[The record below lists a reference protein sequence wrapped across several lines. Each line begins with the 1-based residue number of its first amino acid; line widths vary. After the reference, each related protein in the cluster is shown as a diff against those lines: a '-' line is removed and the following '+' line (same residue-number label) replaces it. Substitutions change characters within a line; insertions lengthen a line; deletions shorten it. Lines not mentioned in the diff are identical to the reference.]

1 MAKVPFVASIMY
13 SEEQIKEKVVQL
25 AQQIDQHFEGQKIV
39 VVGILKGSFIFMAD
53 LVRKLNVEHVCDF
66 MAISSYGSS
75 TSSSG
80 NVKIIMDLR
89 QGLPLPLSFP
99 FSPLLPSLPS
109 PDPLCLFLSSDIVGA
124 HVLIVEDIVD
134 SGLTLHS
141 LIAMLEA
148 RGAASV
154 TACVLLRKHGR
165 AKVEVPVRFI
175 GFDIPDEFIVGYGLD
190 VGEKFRT
197 LPHIGIINFR
207 DE

>member
-89 QGLPLPLSFP
+89 QGLPLSLS
-99 FSPLLPSLPS
+99 
-109 PDPLCLFLSSDIVGA
+109 LFLSFS
-124 HVLIVEDIVD
+124 
-134 SGLTLHS
+134 SS
-141 LIAMLEA
+141 
-148 RGAASV
+148 
-154 TACVLLRKHGR
+154 
-165 AKVEVPVRFI
+165 PVS
-175 GFDIPDEFIVGYGLD
+175 
-190 VGEKFRT
+190 
-197 LPHIGIINFR
+197 
-207 DE
+207 